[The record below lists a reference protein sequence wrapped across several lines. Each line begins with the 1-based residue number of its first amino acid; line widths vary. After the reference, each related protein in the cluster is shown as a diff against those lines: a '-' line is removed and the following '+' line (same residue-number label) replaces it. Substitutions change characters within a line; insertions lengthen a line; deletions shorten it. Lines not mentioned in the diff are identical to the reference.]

1 MRDIGQI
8 LVLLQQQAS
17 VRDPLAT
24 EPSNNQ
30 QQHSQQQQTLESDRQ
45 KSNLTDARSSCSLP
59 TVAESKTELSRQG
72 SQGLSTQ
79 RSFDSATR

>member
-1 MRDIGQI
+1 MMRDIGQI

-30 QQHSQQQQTLESDRQ
+30 QQHSQQQTLESDRQ